1 MMGRERGSSLYS
13 ALLTPKPPA
22 SSVYV
27 RVPEA
32 RCPHTRSIPVTSL
45 SLLSHYGV
53 SIQGPC
59 RPASQAQR
67 RPSGCPES
75 RTAGAGLSAGETIES
90 SSASH
95 GPRHGGA
102 RGHCR
107 WGCEWR
113 SIISAHSWRFRSA
126 CARKKRASRQ
136 RASAARGTARTRIR
150 VAQAASI
157 AYSIGVPRRRGRD
170 PDTQGLARGLGCE
183 GV

>member
-13 ALLTPKPPA
+13 TLLTPKPPA

-95 GPRHGGA
+95 GPRRGGRQGA
-102 RGHCR
+102 LPMGLRVAVHYLSPLLALQVRLCPEEAPADNGPRPHEERPGRGS
-107 WGCEWR
+107 EWR
-113 SIISAHSWRFRSA
+113 RRQ
-126 CARKKRASRQ
+126 ASRT
-136 RASAARGTARTRIR
+136 ASAFL
-150 VAQAASI
+150 
-157 AYSIGVPRRRGRD
+157 GVGGEIQ
-170 PDTQGLARGLGCE
+170 TLK
-183 GV
+183 V